1 MNKDQALE
9 ELFLAQKPRF
19 DDGDA
24 FMASLAERLDAV
36 EYIKQHQDA
45 TIRRYKMALIVA
57 FIAGIISGGAAVAY
71 ILSTPMEVPVFT
83 IKSQYYITQWLSENS
98 RFITV
103 VAISLLMTFG
113 ITAFISNVQ
122 EVLNMRRSLQ
132 YQRTDL

>member
-9 ELFLAQKPRF
+9 ELFLAQKPHF

-24 FMASLAERLDAV
+24 FMASLAEHLDAV

-45 TIRRYKMALIVA
+45 TIHRYKMALMVA

-71 ILSTPMEVPVFT
+71 ILSTPMEIPVFT
-83 IKSQYYITQWLSENS
+83 IKSQYYLTQWLSENS

-113 ITAFISNVQ
+113 ITAFISNIQ
-122 EVLNMRRSLQ
+122 EMLNMRRSVQ
-132 YQRTDL
+132 TKP